1 MSDNGYRM
9 EIGLG
14 EFEDMIQTDTASTTP
29 SRLFSWS
36 HLLADD
42 GVDSAATSNCLAA
55 ETGAGGT
62 PPAEGGGAMSIVLS
76 LEEVRPKRIVSDLLD
91 TYEECLTG
99 ESLISARSLFRK
111 WVRPAIGHMPVAD
124 VTPYH
129 IEQLHASI
137 PPKRS
142 ANAVVDYIHAAFR
155 RPERWGWIPAGTN
168 PARYRGEYKH
178 RMKPRRYVLSA
189 DERHLMWEWLG
200 NEEVSGIQHR
210 VLRSQAIQILATT
223 GLRKGEIIGLPW
235 SEVALEAQIPTAYI
249 EHTKTGE
256 GKYCYLSPQAVD
268 ILQRVD
274 TEGNVFP
281 WKTAQPLDLAW
292 KEMRATCGFPNAVLH
307 DLRRTYWSLIG
318 ESGVP
323 VEDACATSGH
333 ADMRVHVKH
342 YRQVSDKRKAE
353 IAAIGA
359 AAMVN

>member
-1 MSDNGYRM
+1 MAEKRYR
-9 EIGLG
+9 LVS
-14 EFEDMIQTDTASTTP
+14 EDTGMLTGHINTD
-29 SRLFSWS
+29 SRGFFSWS
-36 HLLADD
+36 HLLPEG
-42 GVDSAATSNCLAA
+42 GVDSASTNHDTAT
-55 ETGAGGT
+55 EPGAGGT
-62 PPAEGGGAMSIVLS
+62 AHGAEGGGAMPVFS
-76 LEEVRPKRIVSDLLD
+76 LEEVRPEHIVSDLLD
-91 TYEECLTG
+91 TYLEGLAG

-111 WVRPAIGHMPVAD
+111 WVRPAIGHMAVAE

-129 IEQLHASI
+129 VEQLHASI

-189 DERHLMWEWLG
+189 DERHLMWEWLAD
-200 NEEVSGIQHR
+200 EEASGIRHR
-210 VLRSQAIQILATT
+210 VLRSQALQLLATT

-235 SEVALEAQIPTAYI
+235 SELALEAQIPTAYI

-256 GKYCYLSPQAVD
+256 GKHCYLSPQAVD

-292 KEMRATCGFPNAVLH
+292 KEMRATCGFPHAVLH

-333 ADMRVHVKH
+333 SDMRVHVKH